1 MKPTSLLNSKSITA
15 NSFWLNS
22 IIVVFISFI
31 SINSYASHP
40 SNSSIPLLIDSEK
53 LQSYLKEPKQ
63 NTVLI
68 DLRTNKEYLKGH
80 IPSSINIPYDSFN
93 RSIQKVKGFLLAPL
107 DFQELMEKN
116 GIQQTDHLIFYS
128 DKTVLES
135 TRTYWA
141 FDFYGH
147 KKLTV
152 LDGGITA
159 WAKNG
164 GTIEKGVNKLK
175 PSQYEVTIHPEK
187 FASKFKTA
195 MATKQSNSYLI
206 DARPP
211 AEYNGKESKT
221 DQFGHIPTAVNL
233 PWPTLV
239 EPSEKP
245 PSKDSFFRYLPLNE
259 LEKKFENVPED
270 KKLILYCNGGKESS
284 VIYFGLKLLGRD
296 AALYDGSWFEWSS
309 DKSLPIESPTKGDQ
323 VESRE

>member
-135 TRTYWA
+135 TRTYW
-141 FDFYGH
+141 
-147 KKLTV
+147 
-152 LDGGITA
+152 
-159 WAKNG
+159 
-164 GTIEKGVNKLK
+164 
-175 PSQYEVTIHPEK
+175 
-187 FASKFKTA
+187 
-195 MATKQSNSYLI
+195 
-206 DARPP
+206 
-211 AEYNGKESKT
+211 
-221 DQFGHIPTAVNL
+221 
-233 PWPTLV
+233 
-239 EPSEKP
+239 
-245 PSKDSFFRYLPLNE
+245 
-259 LEKKFENVPED
+259 
-270 KKLILYCNGGKESS
+270 
-284 VIYFGLKLLGRD
+284 
-296 AALYDGSWFEWSS
+296 
-309 DKSLPIESPTKGDQ
+309 
-323 VESRE
+323 